1 MEIDG
6 GLGGRVFA
14 AADAHVATGRE
25 AGGGASTSRP
35 APGDILGGADGVG
48 HTAVDGEGWPRNRRW
63 VADRLAALG
72 GELDV
77 RSAPGSGTTVTGRL
91 PFPAAIAGHQ
101 QPGRLRRGR
110 TGRRAGGPDCRWP
123 GVACASVNRTD
134 RLYALVE
141 DLRAVAPR
149 ARSARQ
155 LAGRYE
161 VSTRTIERDIL
172 ALQEAGVPIY
182 AVAGRCGGYVIDKA
196 LTLPPLNFTAAEM
209 VAMAVSLA
217 RVEPAPFASA
227 LRSALRKVLAAAPA
241 AQTAE
246 AAQLMDRVRLIGT
259 NSPGSGGPPPPGATE
274 QNAAGGAIPAPAAV
288 PGSGRACTAVPL
300 AIQEAITAR
309 HVLLLDYRDRHG
321 VMTSREVE
329 PVAFAGT
336 RAHWYLM
343 AWCRLRDGARAFRLD
358 RIHAAADT
366 GEPAPQ
372 RSYSDLDVDIPDAL
386 VRQVDLAG

>member
-1 MEIDG
+1 
-6 GLGGRVFA
+6 
-14 AADAHVATGRE
+14 
-25 AGGGASTSRP
+25 
-35 APGDILGGADGVG
+35 
-48 HTAVDGEGWPRNRRW
+48 
-63 VADRLAALG
+63 
-72 GELDV
+72 
-77 RSAPGSGTTVTGRL
+77 
-91 PFPAAIAGHQ
+91 
-101 QPGRLRRGR
+101 
-110 TGRRAGGPDCRWP
+110 
-123 GVACASVNRTD
+123 VNRTD

-141 DLRAVAPR
+141 ELRAVAPR
-149 ARSARQ
+149 PRSARQ

-227 LRSALRKVLAAAPA
+227 LRSALRKVLAVAPA
-241 AQTAE
+241 TQMAE
-246 AAQLMDRVRLIGT
+246 AAQLMERVRLIGT
-259 NSPGSGGPPPPGATE
+259 NGQGSGGPRPPNAGGRGAT
-274 QNAAGGAIPAPAAV
+274 GGAIPAPGPAAV
-288 PGSGRACTAVPL
+288 PGSGEAGMAVPL

-309 HVLLLDYRDRHG
+309 HVLLLDYQDRHD
-321 VMTSREVE
+321 VTTSREIE

-358 RIHAAADT
+358 RIRAAVDT

-372 RSYSDLDVDIPDAL
+372 RSYADLEVDIPDAL
-386 VRQVDLAG
+386 VQRVDLAG

>member
-1 MEIDG
+1 M
-6 GLGGRVFA
+6 
-14 AADAHVATGRE
+14 
-25 AGGGASTSRP
+25 
-35 APGDILGGADGVG
+35 
-48 HTAVDGEGWPRNRRW
+48 
-63 VADRLAALG
+63 
-72 GELDV
+72 
-77 RSAPGSGTTVTGRL
+77 
-91 PFPAAIAGHQ
+91 
-101 QPGRLRRGR
+101 
-110 TGRRAGGPDCRWP
+110 
-123 GVACASVNRTD
+123 NRTD

-141 DLRAVAPR
+141 ELRAVTPR
-149 ARSARQ
+149 PRSARQ

-161 VSTRTIERDIL
+161 VSTRTIERDVL

-241 AQTAE
+241 AQMAE

-259 NSPGSGGPPPPGATE
+259 GNPGSGGPPP
-274 QNAAGGAIPAPAAV
+274 
-288 PGSGRACTAVPL
+288 L
-300 AIQEAITAR
+300 IQEAITAR
-309 HVLLLDYRDRHG
+309 HVLLLDYRDRHD

-336 RAHWYLM
+336 RAHWYLI

-358 RIHAAADT
+358 RIRAAVDT

-372 RSYSDLDVDIPDAL
+372 RSYADLDVDIPDAL
-386 VRQVDLAG
+386 VRRVELAG

>member
-1 MEIDG
+1 
-6 GLGGRVFA
+6 
-14 AADAHVATGRE
+14 
-25 AGGGASTSRP
+25 
-35 APGDILGGADGVG
+35 
-48 HTAVDGEGWPRNRRW
+48 
-63 VADRLAALG
+63 
-72 GELDV
+72 
-77 RSAPGSGTTVTGRL
+77 
-91 PFPAAIAGHQ
+91 
-101 QPGRLRRGR
+101 
-110 TGRRAGGPDCRWP
+110 
-123 GVACASVNRTD
+123 VNRTD

-141 DLRAVAPR
+141 ELRAVTPR
-149 ARSARQ
+149 PRSARQ

-161 VSTRTIERDIL
+161 VSTRTIERDVL

-217 RVEPAPFASA
+217 RVEPAPFASS

-241 AQTAE
+241 AQMAE

-259 NSPGSGGPPPPGATE
+259 GNPGSGGPPP
-274 QNAAGGAIPAPAAV
+274 
-288 PGSGRACTAVPL
+288 L
-300 AIQEAITAR
+300 IQEAITAR
-309 HVLLLDYRDRHG
+309 HVLLLDYRDRHD

-336 RAHWYLM
+336 RAHWYLI

-358 RIHAAADT
+358 RIRAAVDT

-372 RSYSDLDVDIPDAL
+372 RSYADLDVDIPDAL
-386 VRQVDLAG
+386 VRRVELAG